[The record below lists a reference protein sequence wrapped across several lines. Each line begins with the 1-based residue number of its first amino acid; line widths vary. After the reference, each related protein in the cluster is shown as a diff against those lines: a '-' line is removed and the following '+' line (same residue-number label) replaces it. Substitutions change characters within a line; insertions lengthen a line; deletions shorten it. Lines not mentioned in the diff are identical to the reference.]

1 MNTSYN
7 ASRTWPL
14 LGNCRTLAAL
24 VVINCNAS
32 GSCHPSWRT
41 NACRNRN
48 VAPISAT
55 CKSPLLTLTEQ
66 AYMTLLT
73 QSVLDMETLDLERLH
88 CGMTILLG
96 GMQLVNVSR
105 NGWEL
110 YIGSLQLLH
119 KNVRTLGCS
128 AVW

>member
-1 MNTSYN
+1 
-7 ASRTWPL
+7 
-14 LGNCRTLAAL
+14 
-24 VVINCNAS
+24 
-32 GSCHPSWRT
+32 
-41 NACRNRN
+41 
-48 VAPISAT
+48 
-55 CKSPLLTLTEQ
+55 
-66 AYMTLLT
+66 MTLLT